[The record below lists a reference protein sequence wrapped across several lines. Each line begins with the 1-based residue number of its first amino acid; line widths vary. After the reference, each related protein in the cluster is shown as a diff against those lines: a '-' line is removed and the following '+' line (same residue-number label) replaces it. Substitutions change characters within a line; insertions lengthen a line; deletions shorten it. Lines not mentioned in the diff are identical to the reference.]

1 MNRYNREELADMIF
15 ILGEAGR
22 NYLLASR
29 IYAQRYMHPDSR
41 SLKKLLQRFQES
53 GSTNDKKP
61 NKSKK

>member
-29 IYAQRYMHPDSR
+29 IYAQRYHISAICI
-41 SLKKLLQRFQES
+41 QIAEV
-53 GSTNDKKP
+53 
-61 NKSKK
+61 